1 VDKVSIQ
8 QSDREVKFIGVRISM
23 ELYWQIRAK
32 LIEKRLTMSEAII
45 QGLLKILEIK
55 SPSKK

>member
-1 VDKVSIQ
+1 MDKVSIQ